1 MCVTVYRW
9 KIKNIICVQCDH
21 VTEREEHMNYT
32 IRASVFNNSKD
43 GDSNVKGF
51 CTVVFGN
58 SFKITNIAIVENK
71 STGDLFVS
79 MPRYL
84 SNERDE
90 NGNAI
95 YKDVC
100 NPITKEFREELYKN
114 ILNAFGRTVEDEKA
128 VLTVDANDNGAPNFK
143 VSVTPFERE
152 GSQLRGLARI
162 YINDN
167 FVVSNVN
174 IVQGS
179 NGLFVAM
186 PSYKTKQ
193 IDENGKDIYRD
204 ICYPVTKEFRAVL
217 YKAITEEY
225 ENRKGKSEEDF
236 AEYIEQQDKLEEEKK
251 GSQAEKDKKNSK
263 EIDGSNSEKSE
274 VKKAE
279 DKSADG
285 KKSPEEKA
293 KKAKSKR

>member
-1 MCVTVYRW
+1 MCEQCDCVT
-9 KIKNIICVQCDH
+9 
-21 VTEREEHMNYT
+21 ESEEYMNYT

-43 GDSNVKGF
+43 GDSSVKGF

-58 SFKITNIAIVENK
+58 SFKITNIAIIENK

-84 SNERDE
+84 SNEKDE
-90 NGNAI
+90 NGNSI

-100 NPITKEFREELYKN
+100 NPITKEFREELYTN

-128 VLTVDANDNGAPNFK
+128 VLTVDANDNSAPTFK

-167 FVVSNVN
+167 FVISNVN

-193 IDENGKDIYRD
+193 VDENGKDIYRD

-217 YKAITEEY
+217 YKAITDEY

-236 AEYIEQQDKLEEEKK
+236 AEYIEQQEQLVEEKNA
-251 GSQAEKDKKNSK
+251 SQIEKHKKNNK
-263 EIDGSNSEKSE
+263 EIDGSNSNYFDS
-274 VKKAE
+274 KKVD
-279 DKSADG
+279 DKSTDS
-285 KKSPEEKA
+285 KKSPEEKT
-293 KKAKSKR
+293 KKSKSKR